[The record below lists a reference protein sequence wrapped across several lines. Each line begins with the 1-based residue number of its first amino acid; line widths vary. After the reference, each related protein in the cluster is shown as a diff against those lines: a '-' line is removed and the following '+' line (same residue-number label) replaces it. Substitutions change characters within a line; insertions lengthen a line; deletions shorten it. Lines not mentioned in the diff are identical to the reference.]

1 MAAVG
6 VVFLLA
12 VGNTANLL
20 LARIM
25 GRAHELGIRT
35 ALGAERGRII
45 RQLLT
50 ESLLLSC
57 GAGVLGIAFSYALVR
72 VLVALDPGGIPRFEQ
87 ASVDFRVLA
96 FAIALSM
103 AAGALAGT
111 APALLAGRAN
121 VNEIL
126 RSGGRVI
133 LSGFVNARSV
143 LIVAQVG
150 LSVALLAAS
159 GLLIRSYLKLTGA
172 DPGFSPA
179 TLTFKI
185 DLDERYSAP
194 ERSAQ
199 FYRDILSESR
209 LFGRLHCR

>member
-133 LSGFVNARSV
+133 LQRVCERAERTDRCPGRAVGCSTGSIRSADSQLFKAYGV
-143 LIVAQVG
+143 LIPVFH
-150 LSVALLAAS
+150 L
-159 GLLIRSYLKLTGA
+159 R
-172 DPGFSPA
+172 
-179 TLTFKI
+179 
-185 DLDERYSAP
+185 
-194 ERSAQ
+194 
-199 FYRDILSESR
+199 
-209 LFGRLHCR
+209 H